1 VSATAPLTSQA
12 TRLDG
17 LDVARFI
24 AFVGMVLVNFKLVIS
39 GDTGGTTGLLD
50 QLLTLLEGRAAAT
63 FVMLAGI
70 GLGLAGWRGDLA
82 ATISITLKRALFL
95 LVIGLANML
104 VFDADILHYYAFYFL
119 FGALLL
125 PMGNRLLITLI
136 AGLNILSVALIV
148 TLDYE
153 AGWNW
158 ADHSYTDFWTPE
170 GFVRNLFF
178 NGWHPVVPWL
188 AYLLFGMVLG
198 RCALGSRT
206 TQWKLMIG
214 GALAITVA
222 EMSSILL
229 QPWLA
234 AIDPQ
239 LIDLATTSAI
249 PPMPLYMLA
258 GLGTASMVI
267 GGCLLLRNRLARS
280 GVLARVTPAG
290 RQSLTLYI
298 AHILLGMLTLDL
310 FGLVGNQPVWLAT
323 LAALIFC
330 ALAVIYAY
338 YWSRKFKRGPIE
350 SLMRKLAG

>member
-1 VSATAPLTSQA
+1 MSATAPLTSQA

-39 GDTGGTTGLLD
+39 SDTGGTTGLLD

-63 FVMLAGI
+63 FVVLAGI
-70 GLGLAGWRGDLA
+70 GLGLAGLRGDLA
-82 ATISITLKRALFL
+82 ATIGITLKRALYL

-125 PMGNRLLITLI
+125 PVGNRVLIGLI
-136 AGLNILSVALIV
+136 AGLNLLSVVLIV

-158 ADHSYTDFWTPE
+158 ADHSYLDFWTPE

-188 AYLLFGMVLG
+188 AYLLFGMVLA
-198 RCALGSRT
+198 RSALDRRPTQRT
-206 TQWKLMIG
+206 LLIG
-214 GALAITVA
+214 GALTITIA
-222 EMSSILL
+222 ELSSTLL
-229 QPWLA
+229 MPWLA
-234 AIDPQ
+234 AIDPE

-267 GGCLLLRNRLARS
+267 GGCLLLRNPLARS
-280 GVLARVTPAG
+280 GVLALVTPAG

-298 AHILLGMLTLDL
+298 AHILLGMLTLEL
-310 FGLVGNQPVWLAT
+310 LGLLGNQPVWLAT

-330 ALAVIYAY
+330 TLAVIYAHW
-338 YWSRKFKRGPIE
+338 WSRHFQRGPVE